1 MDRWL
6 NKGKDSNSIGFSS
19 HIFSGTEGTIK
30 HANEGCEYANEVA
43 LFLTK
48 LAKTQRHQPPDIQM
62 SRVCKWVRHWFI
74 NITALIG
81 GYFSPHSTVTNFH
94 LFSPPP
100 PFYQLI
106 RLKWNDTQ
114 PIELSCSFFCTIRV
128 AKIRYGVNSVGGP
141 KLAKKNWKRRR
152 DNLSIDVIC
161 INKNVDE
168 WI

>member
-114 PIELSCSFFCTIRV
+114 PIELSCSFFLH
-128 AKIRYGVNSVGGP
+128 NSGCENP
-141 KLAKKNWKRRR
+141 LWSKFRWWTETCKKKLEKKKRQ
-152 DNLSIDVIC
+152 SINRCDLH
-161 INKNVDE
+161 K
-168 WI
+168 